1 DGAGEI
7 ERYLLPNVTSKYSI
21 PIGSSDI
28 VNDIQVAPGA
38 PHTIAVS
45 LKNSGTIGP
54 GAAVYDDATQRSNI
68 IAPGSE
74 FLGSLQW
81 GASNSVLYGAD
92 TMGYS
97 DSLWILGADSNG
109 LTISNTINGAFFDG
123 GGKLF
128 YDSATDLIYAQDG
141 SVLDSS
147 GNPVGRLPINGPT
160 VLDVTNNKA
169 FDVEDTSVHSR
180 VYLAINSYDLS
191 TMAKTGTVYIPY
203 VGSPLKII
211 RYGSDGIA
219 VIATGNNSG
228 GNSIYLISGQF
239 VN

>member
-1 DGAGEI
+1 
-7 ERYLLPNVTSKYSI
+7 
-21 PIGSSDI
+21 
-28 VNDIQVAPGA
+28 
-38 PHTIAVS
+38 
-45 LKNSGTIGP
+45 
-54 GAAVYDDATQRSNI
+54 
-68 IAPGSE
+68 
-74 FLGSLQW
+74 
-81 GASNSVLYGAD
+81 GAD

-191 TMAKTGTVYIPY
+191 TMAKTGTVYIPD
-203 VGSPLKII
+203 GGPAMKII
-211 RYGSDGIA
+211 RYGNNGLA
-219 VIATGNNSG
+219 VISGTGVVNEQV
-228 GNSIYLISGQF
+228 IYLISGSF